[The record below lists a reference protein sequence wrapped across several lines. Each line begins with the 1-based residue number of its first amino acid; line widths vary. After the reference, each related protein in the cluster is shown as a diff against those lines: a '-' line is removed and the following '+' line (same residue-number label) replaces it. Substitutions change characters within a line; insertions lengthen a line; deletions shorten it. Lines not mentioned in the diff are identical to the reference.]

1 MVMQT
6 DSDPSAGA
14 GADGPVRP
22 SGVRHGVLGLLAL
35 AAASAYLTR
44 HCIAVANTTIQR
56 ELQFTTEQMGW
67 ILSAFMVG
75 YLAFQVPG
83 GWLGTRLGPRW
94 ALSLISLL
102 WSLFNLWSARVVSYL
117 PMLASRVAF
126 GAAQAGLVPIAT
138 LVINDWFPE
147 RRRGFS
153 SASVETSMSIG
164 GIVTMGL
171 TASLMERYPWR
182 EVFGLYTW
190 VGVAWAVAF
199 FCYFRNHPRQHPWAN
214 EAERDLITRLP
225 FSDSPGQIVPSS
237 REGRAESV
245 EGADSCSHPSPEGP
259 STLLARMIGSRS
271 LWGICSQQ
279 FLRAAAYAVFVTW
292 FPAYLEKS
300 YGITPGQS
308 GWLTVWP
315 LAAAV
320 AGLMAGGLVV
330 DGLYA
335 RTGSKRISRSL
346 VACFGIGAAGLLTL
360 LALEAPSAPVLAALL
375 SASSLAGSFSGPP
388 SWTATMDIAGR
399 YSALLMAVM
408 NMAGIAGALLMPI
421 ALGYLIG
428 HIERTGGDWNL
439 VLYLIAATQLT
450 AALCWLAVRPDQPL
464 MKPAGPQNPPPLEA

>member
-1 MVMQT
+1 MEAN
-6 DSDPSAGA
+6 SNPSAGG
-14 GADGPVRP
+14 GAPARP
-22 SGVRHGVLGLLAL
+22 SGVRHGVLVLLAL

-94 ALSLISLL
+94 ALALISLL
-102 WSLFNLWSARVVSYL
+102 WSLFNLWSARVYSFL
-117 PMLASRVAF
+117 PMLASRIAF

-153 SASVETSMSIG
+153 SATVETSMSIG

-190 VGVAWAVAF
+190 VGVAWAVVF
-199 FCYFRNHPRQHPWAN
+199 FYYFRNRPRQHPWVN
-214 EAERDLITRLP
+214 EAERNLITRPP
-225 FSDSPGQIVPSS
+225 FAGQPGAAAASSPNRPESTE
-237 REGRAESV
+237 EGSPRT
-245 EGADSCSHPSPEGP
+245 HPSPDIRA
-259 STLLARMIGSRS
+259 TLLARMIASRS

-279 FLRAAAYAVFVTW
+279 FLRAAAFAVFFSW

-300 YGITPGQS
+300 YGITPGQA
-308 GWLTVWP
+308 GWFAVWP

-320 AGLMAGGLVV
+320 TGLMAGGLLV
-330 DGLYA
+330 DGLFA

-346 VACFGIGAAGLLTL
+346 VASFGIGAAGLLTL
-360 LALEAPSAPVLAALL
+360 SALGATSAPLLVGLL
-375 SASSLAGSFSGPP
+375 SAGSLAGSFSGPP

-439 VLYLIAATQLT
+439 VLYLIAGTQLA

-464 MKPAGPQNPPPLEA
+464 MKPVALQGPPPLEA

>member
-1 MVMQT
+1 MAMQA
-6 DSDPSAGA
+6 DSNPSAGTT
-14 GADGPVRP
+14 GPTRP

-102 WSLFNLWSARVVSYL
+102 WSLFNFWSARVYSFL

-147 RRRGFS
+147 KRRGFS

-190 VGVAWAVAF
+190 VGVAWAVVF
-199 FCYFRNHPRQHPWAN
+199 FYYFRNRPRQHPWVN
-214 EAERDLITRLP
+214 EAERDLITRPP
-225 FSDSPGQIVPSS
+225 FAGQTVAAAASSPNRPESTE
-237 REGRAESV
+237 EGSPRTHP
-245 EGADSCSHPSPEGP
+245 GADISA
-259 STLLARMIGSRS
+259 TLLARMIASRS

-279 FLRAAAYAVFVTW
+279 FLRAAAFAVFFSW

-300 YGITPGQS
+300 YGITPGQA
-308 GWLTVWP
+308 GWFAVWP

-320 AGLMAGGLVV
+320 TGLMAGGLLV
-330 DGLYA
+330 DGLFA

-360 LALEAPSAPVLAALL
+360 SALGATSAPLLVGLL
-375 SASSLAGSFSGPP
+375 SAGSLAGSFSGPP

-439 VLYLIAATQLT
+439 VLYLIAATQLA

-464 MKPAGPQNPPPLEA
+464 MKPAALQGPPPLEA

>member
-1 MVMQT
+1 MAMQA
-6 DSDPSAGA
+6 DSNPSDGA
-14 GADGPVRP
+14 ATAARP

-44 HCIAVANTTIQR
+44 HCIAVANTTIQL

-94 ALSLISLL
+94 ALPLISLL
-102 WSLFNLWSARVVSYL
+102 WSLFNLWSARVYSYL
-117 PMLASRVAF
+117 PMLVSRVAF

-153 SASVETSMSIG
+153 SATVETSMSIG

-171 TASLMERYPWR
+171 TAFLMERYPWR
-182 EVFGLYTW
+182 DVFGLYTW
-190 VGVAWAVAF
+190 VGVAWAVVF
-199 FCYFRNHPRQHPWAN
+199 FWYFRNHARQHPWVN
-214 EAERDLITRLP
+214 EAERKLIARPP
-225 FSDSPGQIVPSS
+225 FSELPRKAVPSS
-237 REGRAESV
+237 RGGSSESV
-245 EGADSCSHPSPEGP
+245 EGADSSSHPSPDSP
-259 STLLARMIGSRS
+259 ANLLAGMIGSRS

-279 FLRAAAYAVFVTW
+279 FLRAAAFAVFVTW

-300 YGITPGQS
+300 YGITPGQA
-308 GWLTVWP
+308 GWFAIWP

-320 AGLMAGGLVV
+320 TGLMAGGLLV
-330 DGLYA
+330 DGLFA

-360 LALEAPSAPVLAALL
+360 SALGANSAPLLVALL
-375 SASSLAGSFSGPP
+375 SAGSLAGSFSGPP

-439 VLYLIAATQLT
+439 VLYLIAGTQLT

-464 MKPAGPQNPPPLEA
+464 MKPAAGEDPTSLEA

>member
-1 MVMQT
+1 MAMQA
-6 DSDPSAGA
+6 DSNSSAGA
-14 GADGPVRP
+14 GAPARP

-94 ALSLISLL
+94 ALALISLL
-102 WSLFNLWSARVVSYL
+102 WSLFNLWSARVYSFL

-153 SASVETSMSIG
+153 SATVETSMSIG

-182 EVFGLYTW
+182 EVFSLYTW
-190 VGVAWAVAF
+190 VGVAWAVVF
-199 FCYFRNHPRQHPWAN
+199 FYYFRNRPRQHPWVN
-214 EAERDLITRLP
+214 EAERDLITGPP
-225 FSDSPGQIVPSS
+225 FAGQTGAAAASRPDRPESTEEGSLRPHPRPDSPAV
-237 REGRAESV
+237 
-245 EGADSCSHPSPEGP
+245 
-259 STLLARMIGSRS
+259 LLARMIGSRS

-279 FLRAAAYAVFVTW
+279 FLRAAAFAVFFSW

-300 YGITPGQS
+300 YGITPGQA
-308 GWLTVWP
+308 GWFAVWP

-320 AGLMAGGLVV
+320 TGLMAGGLLV
-330 DGLYA
+330 DGLFA

-360 LALEAPSAPVLAALL
+360 SALGATSAPLLVGLL
-375 SASSLAGSFSGPP
+375 SAGSLAGSFSGPP

-439 VLYLIAATQLT
+439 VLYLIAGTQLT

-464 MKPAGPQNPPPLEA
+464 MKPAAPQSPPPVGA

>member
-1 MVMQT
+1 MAMQT
-6 DSDPSAGA
+6 ESKASVG
-14 GADGPVRP
+14 GGPPARP

-56 ELQFTTEQMGW
+56 ELHFTTEQMGW

-102 WSLFNLWSARVVSYL
+102 WSLFNLWSARVYSFL
-117 PMLASRVAF
+117 PMLASRIAF

-138 LVINDWFPE
+138 LVINNWFPE

-171 TASLMERYPWR
+171 TAYLMERYPWR

-190 VGVAWAVAF
+190 VGVAWAVGF

-214 EAERDLITRLP
+214 EAERDLITRQP
-225 FSDSPGQIVPSS
+225 FAGQTGVAATASSPTRPESTEEGSPRPYLSPDSQ
-237 REGRAESV
+237 
-245 EGADSCSHPSPEGP
+245 
-259 STLLARMIGSRS
+259 STLLASMIGSRS

-279 FLRAAAYAVFVTW
+279 FLRAAAYAVFVSW
-292 FPAYLEKS
+292 FPAYLEKG
-300 YGITPGQS
+300 YGITPGQA
-308 GWLTVWP
+308 GWFAVWP

-320 AGLMAGGLVV
+320 TGLMAGGFLV
-330 DGLYA
+330 DGLFA

-346 VACFGIGAAGLLTL
+346 VACFGIGTAGLLTL
-360 LALEAPSAPVLAALL
+360 LALGAPSAPVLVALL
-375 SASSLAGSFSGPP
+375 SASSLAGAFSGPS

-408 NMAGIAGALLMPI
+408 NMAGIAGALMMPI

-439 VLYLIAATQLT
+439 VLYLIAGTQLA

-464 MKPAGPQNPPPLEA
+464 MKPADRQGPPPMEA

>member
-1 MVMQT
+1 MAIQA
-6 DSDPSAGA
+6 DSNPSAGA
-14 GADGPVRP
+14 AGPARP

-94 ALSLISLL
+94 ALALISLL
-102 WSLFNLWSARVVSYL
+102 WSLFNLWSARAVSYL
-117 PMLASRVAF
+117 PMLASRMAF

-153 SASVETSMSIG
+153 SATVETSMSIG
-164 GIVTMGL
+164 GIITMGL
-171 TASLMERYPWR
+171 TAFLMERYPWR
-182 EVFGLYTW
+182 EVLGLYTW
-190 VGVAWAVAF
+190 VGVAWAVVF
-199 FCYFRNHPRQHPWAN
+199 FCYFRNRPRQHPWVN
-214 EAERDLITRLP
+214 EAERDLIARPP
-225 FSDSPGQIVPSS
+225 FARQTGAAATGSIPNRPESTGGGSPRPHPGPDSPV
-237 REGRAESV
+237 
-245 EGADSCSHPSPEGP
+245 
-259 STLLARMIGSRS
+259 TLLAGMIGSRS

-279 FLRAAAYAVFVTW
+279 FLRAAAYAVFVSW
-292 FPAYLEKS
+292 FPAYLEKG
-300 YGITPGQS
+300 YGITPGQA
-308 GWLTVWP
+308 GWFAVWP

-320 AGLMAGGLVV
+320 TGLMAGGLLV
-330 DGLYA
+330 DGLFA

-360 LALEAPSAPVLAALL
+360 SALGATSAPLLVGLL
-375 SASSLAGSFSGPP
+375 SAGSLAGSFSGPS

-408 NMAGIAGALLMPI
+408 NMAGIAGALAMPI

-450 AALCWLAVRPDQPL
+450 AALCWLAVKPDQPL
-464 MKPAGPQNPPPLEA
+464 MKPASGRGAPPLEA

>member
-1 MVMQT
+1 MAIQA
-6 DSDPSAGA
+6 DSQPAAGA
-14 GADGPVRP
+14 AGPAQP

-44 HCIAVANTTIQR
+44 HCIAVANTTIQK

-94 ALSLISLL
+94 ALPLISLL
-102 WSLFNLWSARVVSYL
+102 WSLFNLWSAKVYSYL
-117 PMLASRVAF
+117 PMLVSRVAF

-153 SASVETSMSIG
+153 SATVETSMSIG

-190 VGVAWAVAF
+190 VGVAWAAGF
-199 FCYFRNHPRQHPWAN
+199 FWYFRDRPRQHPRVNA
-214 EAERDLITRLP
+214 AERDLISGPPLSGQPRAAAASGQGP
-225 FSDSPGQIVPSS
+225 PESAEGGIPGP
-237 REGRAESV
+237 
-245 EGADSCSHPSPEGP
+245 DPSPEGQG
-259 STLLARMIGSRS
+259 TLLAGMIRSRS

-279 FLRAAAYAVFVTW
+279 FLRAAAYAVFFTW

-300 YGITPGQS
+300 YGITPSQA
-308 GWLTVWP
+308 GWFTVWP

-320 AGLMAGGLVV
+320 AGLMAGGLLV
-330 DGLYA
+330 DGLFA

-346 VACFGIGAAGLLTL
+346 VACCGIGAAGLLTL
-360 LALEAPSAPVLAALL
+360 SSLGATSAPLLVALL
-375 SASSLAGSFSGPP
+375 SAGSLAGSFSGPP

-428 HIERTGGDWNL
+428 HIERTGGDWDL
-439 VLYLIAATQLT
+439 VLYLIAGTQLT

-464 MKPAGPQNPPPLEA
+464 MREADRQGPRPLEA

>member
-1 MVMQT
+1 MAMQA
-6 DSDPSAGA
+6 DSNPSAGA
-14 GADGPVRP
+14 GAPARP

-44 HCIAVANTTIQR
+44 HCIAVANTTIQW

-94 ALSLISLL
+94 ALPLISLL
-102 WSLFNLWSARVVSYL
+102 WSLFNLWSSRVYSFL

-153 SASVETSMSIG
+153 SATVETSMSIG

-190 VGVAWAVAF
+190 VGVAWSVGF
-199 FCYFRNHPRQHPWAN
+199 FYYFRNRPRQHPWVN
-214 EAERDLITRLP
+214 DAERDLITRP
-225 FSDSPGQIVPSS
+225 AFAGQTGAAARDSGQS
-237 REGRAESV
+237 RPESNTGGDPPARRSQDDRA
-245 EGADSCSHPSPEGP
+245 
-259 STLLARMIGSRS
+259 TLLAGMIGSRS

-279 FLRAAAYAVFVTW
+279 FLRAAAFAVFFSW

-300 YGITPGQS
+300 YGITPGQA
-308 GWLTVWP
+308 GWFAVWP

-320 AGLMAGGLVV
+320 TGLMAGGLLV
-330 DGLYA
+330 DGLFA

-346 VACFGIGAAGLLTL
+346 VASFGIGAAGLLTL
-360 LALEAPSAPVLAALL
+360 SALGATSAPLLVGLL
-375 SASSLAGSFSGPP
+375 SAGSLAGSFSGPP

-439 VLYLIAATQLT
+439 VLYLIAATQLA
-450 AALCWLAVRPDQPL
+450 AALCWLAVRPDQPF
-464 MKPAGPQNPPPLEA
+464 MKQAARQDPTPLEA

>member
-1 MVMQT
+1 METRT
-6 DSDPSAGA
+6 DSNSSAGA
-14 GADGPVRP
+14 GGPARP
-22 SGVRHGVLGLLAL
+22 TGVRHGVLGLLAL

-44 HCIAVANTTIQR
+44 HCIAVANTTIQI

-94 ALSLISLL
+94 AFSLISLL
-102 WSLFNLWSARVVSYL
+102 WSLFNLWSARVVSFL

-153 SASVETSMSIG
+153 SATVETSMSIG

-171 TASLMERYPWR
+171 TASLMGRLPWR

-190 VGVAWAVAF
+190 VGVAWAVVF
-199 FCYFRNHPRQHPWAN
+199 FCYFRNHPRQHPWVN
-214 EAERDLITRLP
+214 EAERDLIIRPP
-225 FSDSPGQIVPSS
+225 FARRTGAAAPASSPSRPESTEEGSPRPSPDSP
-237 REGRAESV
+237 A
-245 EGADSCSHPSPEGP
+245 
-259 STLLARMIGSRS
+259 TLLARMIGSRS

-279 FLRAAAYAVFVTW
+279 FLRAAAYAVFVSW

-300 YGITPGQS
+300 YGITPVQA
-308 GWLTVWP
+308 GWFAVWP

-320 AGLMAGGLVV
+320 TGLMAGGLLV
-330 DGLYA
+330 DGLLA
-335 RTGSKRISRSL
+335 WTGSKRISRSL

-360 LALEAPSAPVLAALL
+360 SALGATSAPVLVALL
-375 SASSLAGSFSGPP
+375 SAGSLAGSFSGPP

-439 VLYLIAATQLT
+439 VLYLIASTQLT

-464 MKPAGPQNPPPLEA
+464 MKPAAPQGPPPLQA

>member
-1 MVMQT
+1 MAMQA
-6 DSDPSAGA
+6 DSNPTAGGA
-14 GADGPVRP
+14 GAARP

-94 ALSLISLL
+94 ALALISLL

-171 TASLMERYPWR
+171 TAYLMERYPWR

-190 VGVAWAVAF
+190 VGLAWAVAF
-199 FCYFRNHPRQHPWAN
+199 FCYFRNHPRQHPWVN
-214 EAERDLITRLP
+214 EAERDLITGP
-225 FSDSPGQIVPSS
+225 TFAGQSEVVLLDRDRNGS
-237 REGRAESV
+237 ETV
-245 EGADSCSHPSPEGP
+245 EGGDLPSRPSPEGP
-259 STLLARMIGSRS
+259 ATLLAGMIGSRS
-271 LWGICSQQ
+271 LWGICAQQ
-279 FLRAAAYAVFVTW
+279 FLRAAAYAVFVSW

-300 YGITPGQS
+300 YGITPGQA
-308 GWLTVWP
+308 GWFAVWP

-320 AGLMAGGLVV
+320 AGLMAGGLLV

-360 LALEAPSAPVLAALL
+360 SALGATSAPLLVGLL
-375 SASSLAGSFSGPP
+375 SAGALAGSFSGPP

-399 YSALLMAVM
+399 HSALLMAVM

-464 MKPAGPQNPPPLEA
+464 VKPAAGQDPTPLEA

>member
-1 MVMQT
+1 MAIQA
-6 DSDPSAGA
+6 DSPPAAGSAGPA
-14 GADGPVRP
+14 RP

-44 HCIAVANTTIQR
+44 HCIAVANTTIQK
-56 ELQFTTEQMGW
+56 ELQFSTEQMGW

-94 ALSLISLL
+94 ALPLISLL
-102 WSLFNLWSARVVSYL
+102 WSLFNLWSAKVVSYL

-190 VGVAWAVAF
+190 VGVAWAVVFAW
-199 FCYFRNHPRQHPWAN
+199 YFRNHPRQHPWVN
-214 EAERDLITRLP
+214 RAERDLIARPPLCGQSGVAGPEKGRSHPETAGDRNSPTHLNP
-225 FSDSPGQIVPSS
+225 DSP
-237 REGRAESV
+237 A
-245 EGADSCSHPSPEGP
+245 
-259 STLLARMIGSRS
+259 TLLARMIGSRS

-279 FLRAAAYAVFVTW
+279 FLRAAAYAVFVSW

-300 YGITPGQS
+300 HGITPGQA
-308 GWLTVWP
+308 GWFTVWP

-320 AGLMAGGLVV
+320 TGLMAGGLLV
-330 DGLYA
+330 DALFA

-360 LALEAPSAPVLAALL
+360 LALGATSAPLLVALL
-375 SASSLAGSFSGPP
+375 SAGSLAGSFSGPP

-399 YSALLMAVM
+399 YSAFLMAVM

-450 AALCWLAVRPDQPL
+450 AALCWLAVQPDQPL
-464 MKPAGPQNPPPLEA
+464 MRDTDRPDPTPLES

>member
-1 MVMQT
+1 
-6 DSDPSAGA
+6 
-14 GADGPVRP
+14 
-22 SGVRHGVLGLLAL
+22 
-35 AAASAYLTR
+35 
-44 HCIAVANTTIQR
+44 
-56 ELQFTTEQMGW
+56 
-67 ILSAFMVG
+67 
-75 YLAFQVPG
+75 
-83 GWLGTRLGPRW
+83 RLGPRW
-94 ALSLISLL
+94 ALALISLL
-102 WSLFNLWSARVVSYL
+102 WSLFNLWSARVFSFL
-117 PMLASRVAF
+117 PMLASRIAF

-147 RRRGFS
+147 KRRGFS
-153 SASVETSMSIG
+153 SATVETSMSIG

-190 VGVAWAVAF
+190 VGVAWAVGYY
-199 FCYFRNHPRQHPWAN
+199 CYFRNHPRQHPWVN
-214 EAERDLITRLP
+214 EAERNLITRP
-225 FSDSPGQIVPSS
+225 AFSKRPGGSTPASGQS
-237 REGRAESV
+237 RAESAAA
-245 EGADSCSHPSPEGP
+245 GDPPAHLSPDSP
-259 STLLARMIGSRS
+259 STLVAGMIRSRS

-279 FLRAAAYAVFVTW
+279 FLRAAAYAVLVSW
-292 FPAYLEKS
+292 FPAYLEKG
-300 YGITPGQS
+300 YGITPGQA
-308 GWLTVWP
+308 GWFAVWP

-320 AGLMAGGLVV
+320 TGLMAGGLLV

-360 LALEAPSAPVLAALL
+360 SALGANSAPLLVGLL
-375 SASSLAGSFSGPP
+375 SAGSLAGSFSGPP

-439 VLYLIAATQLT
+439 VLYLIAGTQLS

-464 MKPAGPQNPPPLEA
+464 MKPAAPQGSPPMEA

>member
-1 MVMQT
+1 MAMQA
-6 DSDPSAGA
+6 DSNPSAGT
-14 GADGPVRP
+14 GPPARP
-22 SGVRHGVLGLLAL
+22 SGVRHGVLVLLAL

-44 HCIAVANTTIQR
+44 HCIAVANTTIQG

-94 ALSLISLL
+94 ALPLISLL
-102 WSLFNLWSARVVSYL
+102 WSLFNLWSARVYSFL
-117 PMLASRVAF
+117 PMLVSRVAF

-147 RRRGFS
+147 KRRGFS
-153 SASVETSMSIG
+153 SATVETSMSIG

-171 TASLMERYPWR
+171 TASLMERYAWR

-225 FSDSPGQIVPSS
+225 FS

-245 EGADSCSHPSPEGP
+245 EGADSSSHPSPEGP

-320 AGLMAGGLVV
+320 AGLMVGGLVV

-360 LALEAPSAPVLAALL
+360 LALEAPSAPVLVALL
-375 SASSLAGSFSGPP
+375 SASSLAGSFSGPA

-399 YSALLMAVM
+399 YSAFLMAVM

-464 MKPAGPQNPPPLEA
+464 MKSAAPQNPPPLEA

>member
-1 MVMQT
+1 MAIQA
-6 DSDPSAGA
+6 DSQPAAGA
-14 GADGPVRP
+14 AGPSRP
-22 SGVRHGVLGLLAL
+22 GGVRHGVLGLLAL

-44 HCIAVANTTIQR
+44 HCIAVANTTIQK
-56 ELQFTTEQMGW
+56 ELHFTTEQMGW

-94 ALSLISLL
+94 ALPLISLL
-102 WSLFNLWSARVVSYL
+102 WSLFNLWSAKVVSYL

-153 SASVETSMSIG
+153 SATVETSMSIG

-171 TASLMERYPWR
+171 TAFLMERYPWR

-190 VGVAWAVAF
+190 VGVAWAVVF
-199 FCYFRNHPRQHPWAN
+199 FWTFRNHPRQHPWVN
-214 EAERDLITRLP
+214 EAERDLITGPPLSGQPRAAASSGQSLP
-225 FSDSPGQIVPSS
+225 ESA
-237 REGRAESV
+237 EGGNP
-245 EGADSCSHPSPEGP
+245 GADPSPEGQG
-259 STLLARMIGSRS
+259 TLLASMVGSRS

-279 FLRAAAYAVFVTW
+279 FLRAAAFAVFFTW

-300 YGITPGQS
+300 YGITPGQA
-308 GWLTVWP
+308 GWFTVWP

-320 AGLMAGGLVV
+320 TGLMAGGLLV
-330 DGLYA
+330 DALFA

-360 LALEAPSAPVLAALL
+360 SALGATSAPLLVALL
-375 SASSLAGSFSGPP
+375 SAGSLAGSFSGPP

-439 VLYLIAATQLT
+439 VLFLIAGTQLT
-450 AALCWLAVRPDQPL
+450 AALCWLAVKPDQPL
-464 MKPAGPQNPPPLEA
+464 MKPAAGKDSTPLEA

>member
-1 MVMQT
+1 MAIQA
-6 DSDPSAGA
+6 DSQPAAGA
-14 GADGPVRP
+14 AGPARP

-44 HCIAVANTTIQR
+44 HCIAVANTTIQK

-94 ALSLISLL
+94 ALPLISLL
-102 WSLFNLWSARVVSYL
+102 WSLFNLWSAKVYSYL
-117 PMLASRVAF
+117 PMLVSRVAF
-126 GAAQAGLVPIAT
+126 GTAQAGLVPIAT

-153 SASVETSMSIG
+153 SATVETSMSIG

-190 VGVAWAVAF
+190 VGVAWAAGF
-199 FCYFRNHPRQHPWAN
+199 FWYFRDRPRQHPRVNA
-214 EAERDLITRLP
+214 AERDLISGPPLSGQPRAAASSGQGP
-225 FSDSPGQIVPSS
+225 PESAEGGNPGP
-237 REGRAESV
+237 
-245 EGADSCSHPSPEGP
+245 DPSPEGQG
-259 STLLARMIGSRS
+259 TLLAGMIRSRS

-279 FLRAAAYAVFVTW
+279 FLRAAAYAVFFTW

-300 YGITPGQS
+300 YGITPSQA
-308 GWLTVWP
+308 GWFTVWP

-320 AGLMAGGLVV
+320 AGLMAGGLLV
-330 DGLYA
+330 DGLFA

-346 VACFGIGAAGLLTL
+346 VACCGIGAAGLLTL
-360 LALEAPSAPVLAALL
+360 SSLGATSAPLLVALL
-375 SASSLAGSFSGPP
+375 SAGSLAGSFSGPP

-428 HIERTGGDWNL
+428 HIERTGGDWDL
-439 VLYLIAATQLT
+439 VLYLIAGTQLT

-464 MKPAGPQNPPPLEA
+464 MREADRQGPRPLEA

>member
-1 MVMQT
+1 MKMLT
-6 DSDPSAGA
+6 DSNPSAGA
-14 GADGPVRP
+14 AGPARP
-22 SGVRHGVLGLLAL
+22 TGVRHGVLGLLAL

-44 HCIAVANTTIQR
+44 HCIAVANTTIQI

-94 ALSLISLL
+94 AFSLISLL
-102 WSLFNLWSARVVSYL
+102 WSLFNLWSARVHSFL

-153 SASVETSMSIG
+153 SATVETSMSIG

-171 TASLMERYPWR
+171 TASLMGRLPWR

-190 VGVAWAVAF
+190 VGVAWAVVF
-199 FCYFRNHPRQHPWAN
+199 FCYFRNHPRQHPWVN
-214 EAERDLITRLP
+214 EAERDLIIRPPFTRQNGAAAP
-225 FSDSPGQIVPSS
+225 ASSPNRPESTEEGSPRPSPDSP
-237 REGRAESV
+237 E
-245 EGADSCSHPSPEGP
+245 
-259 STLLARMIGSRS
+259 TLLARMIGSRS
-271 LWGICSQQ
+271 LWGICTQQ
-279 FLRAAAYAVFVTW
+279 FLRAAAYAVFVSW
-292 FPAYLEKS
+292 LPAYLEKS
-300 YGITPGQS
+300 YGITAVQA
-308 GWLTVWP
+308 GWFAVWP

-320 AGLMAGGLVV
+320 TGLMAGGLLV
-330 DGLYA
+330 DGLLA
-335 RTGSKRISRSL
+335 WTGSKRISRSL

-360 LALEAPSAPVLAALL
+360 SALGATSAPVLVGLLAAG
-375 SASSLAGSFSGPP
+375 SLAGSFSGPP

-464 MKPAGPQNPPPLEA
+464 MKPAAPQGPPPLEA

>member
-1 MVMQT
+1 MAIHT
-6 DSDPSAGA
+6 DSNPSDGA
-14 GADGPVRP
+14 AAPARP

-44 HCIAVANTTIQR
+44 HCIAVANTTIQI

-94 ALSLISLL
+94 AFPLISLL

-117 PMLASRVAF
+117 PMLVSRVAF

-171 TASLMERYPWR
+171 TAFLMERLPWR

-190 VGVAWAVAF
+190 VGVAWAVVF
-199 FCYFRNHPRQHPWAN
+199 FAYFRNQPRQHPWAN
-214 EAERDLITRLP
+214 EAERDLIARPP
-225 FSDSPGQIVPSS
+225 FSSQPGAACSDSGPGRAHPS
-237 REGRAESV
+237 REGPAM
-245 EGADSCSHPSPEGP
+245 
-259 STLLARMIGSRS
+259 LLAGMIGSRS

-279 FLRAAAYAVFVTW
+279 FLRAAAFAVFVTW

-300 YGITPGQS
+300 YGITPGQA
-308 GWLTVWP
+308 GWFAVWP

-320 AGLMAGGLVV
+320 TGLMAGGLLV
-330 DGLYA
+330 DGLFA

-360 LALEAPSAPVLAALL
+360 SALGAASAPLLVALL
-375 SASSLAGSFSGPP
+375 SAGSLVGSFSGPP

-428 HIERTGGDWNL
+428 HIERTGGDWDL

-464 MKPAGPQNPPPLEA
+464 MKATNRQVPPPASATPASDDRADHT

>member
-1 MVMQT
+1 MAIQP
-6 DSDPSAGA
+6 DSNPSAGA
-14 GADGPVRP
+14 ASPARP

-56 ELQFTTEQMGW
+56 ELHFTTEQMGW

-94 ALSLISLL
+94 ALALISLL
-102 WSLFNLWSARVVSYL
+102 WSLFNFWSARVYSFL
-117 PMLASRVAF
+117 PMLASRISF

-153 SASVETSMSIG
+153 SATVETSMSIG

-171 TASLMERYPWR
+171 TAALMERYPWR

-190 VGVAWAVAF
+190 VGVAWAVGYY
-199 FCYFRNHPRQHPWAN
+199 CYFRNHPRQHPWVN
-214 EAERDLITRLP
+214 EAERNLITRPAFAKLL
-225 FSDSPGQIVPSS
+225 GQTVPSS
-237 REGRAESV
+237 RESRTESV
-245 EGADSCSHPSPEGP
+245 AGGDFSSHPRPEGP
-259 STLLARMIGSRS
+259 ASLLAGMIGSRS

-279 FLRAAAYAVFVTW
+279 FLRAAAYAVFVSW
-292 FPAYLEKS
+292 FPAYLEKG
-300 YGITPGQS
+300 YGITPGQA
-308 GWLTVWP
+308 GWFAVWP

-320 AGLMAGGLVV
+320 TGLMAGGLLV
-330 DGLYA
+330 DGLFA

-346 VACFGIGAAGLLTL
+346 VACFGIGGAGLLTL
-360 LALEAPSAPVLAALL
+360 SALGATSAPLLVGLL
-375 SASSLAGSFSGPP
+375 SAGSLAGSFSGPP

-428 HIERTGGDWNL
+428 HIERTDGDWNL
-439 VLYLIAATQLT
+439 VLYLIAGTQLS

-464 MKPAGPQNPPPLEA
+464 MKPAAGQGTPPLEA

>member
-1 MVMQT
+1 MAIQA
-6 DSDPSAGA
+6 DSNPSDGAAGPA
-14 GADGPVRP
+14 RP

-44 HCIAVANTTIQR
+44 HCIAVANTTIQI

-94 ALSLISLL
+94 ALPLISLL
-102 WSLFNLWSARVVSYL
+102 WSLFNLWSARVYSYL
-117 PMLASRVAF
+117 PMLVSRVAF
-126 GAAQAGLVPIAT
+126 GTAQAGLVPIAT

-153 SASVETSMSIG
+153 SATVETSMSIG

-171 TASLMERYPWR
+171 TAFLMERYPWR
-182 EVFGLYTW
+182 DVFGLYTW
-190 VGVAWAVAF
+190 VGVAWAVVF
-199 FCYFRNHPRQHPWAN
+199 FWYFRNHPRQHPRVN
-214 EAERDLITRLP
+214 EAERNLITRPP
-225 FSDSPGQIVPSS
+225 FSELPGQAVPSS
-237 REGRAESV
+237 REGSPDSV
-245 EGADSCSHPSPEGP
+245 EGADSSSRPSPDSP
-259 STLLARMIGSRS
+259 ANLLARMIGSRS

-279 FLRAAAYAVFVTW
+279 FLRAAAFAVFVTW

-300 YGITPGQS
+300 YDITPGQA
-308 GWLTVWP
+308 GWFAVWP

-320 AGLMAGGLVV
+320 TGLMAGGLLV
-330 DGLYA
+330 DGLLA
-335 RTGSKRISRSL
+335 WTGSKRISRSL

-360 LALEAPSAPVLAALL
+360 SALGANSAPLLVALL
-375 SASSLAGSFSGPP
+375 SAGSLAGSFSGPP

-439 VLYLIAATQLT
+439 VLYLIAGTQLT

-464 MKPAGPQNPPPLEA
+464 MKPAAGEDPKSLEA

>member
-1 MVMQT
+1 MAIQA
-6 DSDPSAGA
+6 DSQPAA
-14 GADGPVRP
+14 RPARP

-44 HCIAVANTTIQR
+44 HCIAVANTTIQK

-94 ALSLISLL
+94 AFSLISLL
-102 WSLFNLWSARVVSYL
+102 WSLFNLWSARVYSYF
-117 PMLASRVAF
+117 PMLVSRVAF
-126 GAAQAGLVPIAT
+126 GAAQAGLVPIST

-171 TASLMERYPWR
+171 TAFLMQRLPWR

-190 VGVAWAVAF
+190 VGVAWAVIF
-199 FCYFRNHPRQHPWAN
+199 YCYFRNHPRQHPWVN
-214 EAERDLITRLP
+214 EAEQDLIARPP
-225 FSDSPGQIVPSS
+225 FPSQPGV
-237 REGRAESV
+237 
-245 EGADSCSHPSPEGP
+245 SHPDSGRSRPQSAAAGNLRPNPNPEVP
-259 STLLARMIGSRS
+259 ATLLAGMIGSRS

-300 YGITPGQS
+300 YGITPAQA
-308 GWLTVWP
+308 GWFTVWP

-320 AGLMAGGLVV
+320 TGLMAGGLLV
-330 DGLYA
+330 DGLFA

-360 LALEAPSAPVLAALL
+360 SALGATSAPLLVGLL
-375 SASSLAGSFSGPP
+375 SAGSLAGSFSGPP

-439 VLYLIAATQLT
+439 VLYLIAGTQLA

-464 MKPAGPQNPPPLEA
+464 MKPGAGRDPAPLEA

>member
-1 MVMQT
+1 MAMQT

-14 GADGPVRP
+14 GPPARP
-22 SGVRHGVLGLLAL
+22 SGIRHGVLGLLAL

-44 HCIAVANTTIQR
+44 HCIAVANTTIQN

-94 ALSLISLL
+94 ALPLISLL
-102 WSLFNLWSARVVSYL
+102 WSLFNLWSARVYSFL

-126 GAAQAGLVPIAT
+126 GAAQAGLVPIAA

-153 SASVETSMSIG
+153 SATVETSMSIG

-190 VGVAWAVAF
+190 VGVAWAVGF
-199 FCYFRNHPRQHPWAN
+199 FCYFRNRPRKHPWVN
-214 EAERDLITRLP
+214 EAEWDLITRP
-225 FSDSPGQIVPSS
+225 SFSRQPAPAASDSGQS
-237 REGRAESV
+237 RPQSV
-245 EGADSCSHPSPEGP
+245 EGGNSGP
-259 STLLARMIGSRS
+259 NPRAEVPARLLASMIGSRS

-279 FLRAAAYAVFVTW
+279 FLRSAAYAVFLSW

-300 YGITPGQS
+300 YGITPGQA
-308 GWLTVWP
+308 GWLAVWP
-315 LAAAV
+315 LAASV
-320 AGLMAGGLVV
+320 AGVMASGLVV

-346 VACFGIGAAGLLTL
+346 VACFGIGSAGLLTL
-360 LALEAPSAPVLAALL
+360 LALGTTSAPVLVAVLSMGALGAA
-375 SASSLAGSFSGPP
+375 FSGPP

-428 HIERTGGDWNL
+428 HIERTDGDWNL
-439 VLYLIAATQLT
+439 VLYLIAGTQLS
-450 AALCWLAVRPDQPL
+450 AALCWLAVKPDQPL
-464 MKPAGPQNPPPLEA
+464 MKPAGPQGMPPSEA

>member
-1 MVMQT
+1 MAIQA
-6 DSDPSAGA
+6 DSNPSAGA
-14 GADGPVRP
+14 AARP

-44 HCIAVANTTIQR
+44 HCIAVANTTIQG

-75 YLAFQVPG
+75 YLAFQIPG

-94 ALSLISLL
+94 ALSLVSLL
-102 WSLFNLWSARVVSYL
+102 WSLFNLWSARVYSYI

-153 SASVETSMSIG
+153 SATVETSMSIG

-190 VGVAWAVAF
+190 VGVAWAVGF
-199 FCYFRNHPRQHPWAN
+199 YCYFRNHPRQHPWVN
-214 EAERDLITRLP
+214 EAERDLITRPP
-225 FSDSPGQIVPSS
+225 FARQTGAAAASSPNRPASTE
-237 REGRAESV
+237 EGSPRT
-245 EGADSCSHPSPEGP
+245 HPSPDIP
-259 STLLARMIGSRS
+259 ATLLARMIGSRS

-279 FLRAAAYAVFVTW
+279 FLRAAAFAVFFSW

-300 YGITPGQS
+300 YGITPGQA
-308 GWLTVWP
+308 GWFAVWP

-320 AGLMAGGLVV
+320 TGLMAGGLLV
-330 DGLYA
+330 DGLFA

-360 LALEAPSAPVLAALL
+360 SALGATSAPLLVGLL
-375 SASSLAGSFSGPP
+375 SAGSLAGSFSGPP

-439 VLYLIAATQLT
+439 VLYLIAGTQLT

-464 MKPAGPQNPPPLEA
+464 MKPAAPQGSPPLEA

>member
-1 MVMQT
+1 
-6 DSDPSAGA
+6 
-14 GADGPVRP
+14 
-22 SGVRHGVLGLLAL
+22 
-35 AAASAYLTR
+35 
-44 HCIAVANTTIQR
+44 
-56 ELQFTTEQMGW
+56 MGW

-94 ALSLISLL
+94 ALALISLL

-117 PMLASRVAF
+117 PMLVSRVAF

-147 RRRGFS
+147 KRRGFS
-153 SASVETSMSIG
+153 SATVETSMSIG

-190 VGVAWAVAF
+190 VGVAWAVVF
-199 FCYFRNHPRQHPWAN
+199 FCYFRNRPRRHPWVN
-214 EAERDLITRLP
+214 EAERDLIARPAFARQTGAAATGSIPNRP
-225 FSDSPGQIVPSS
+225 ESTEEGSS
-237 REGRAESV
+237 RP
-245 EGADSCSHPSPEGP
+245 HPSPDSP
-259 STLLARMIGSRS
+259 ARLLASMIGSRS

-279 FLRAAAYAVFVTW
+279 FLRAAAYAVFVSW
-292 FPAYLEKS
+292 FPAYLEKG
-300 YGITPGQS
+300 YGITPGQA
-308 GWLTVWP
+308 GWFAVWP

-320 AGLMAGGLVV
+320 TGLMAGGLLV
-330 DGLYA
+330 DGLFA

-360 LALEAPSAPVLAALL
+360 SALGATSAPLLVGLLAAG
-375 SASSLAGSFSGPP
+375 SLAGSFSGPP

-450 AALCWLAVRPDQPL
+450 AALCWLAVKPDQPL
-464 MKPAGPQNPPPLEA
+464 MKPASGRSGPPLAA

>member
-1 MVMQT
+1 MAIQA
-6 DSDPSAGA
+6 DSNPSRGA
-14 GADGPVRP
+14 GAAARP

-94 ALSLISLL
+94 ALALISLL
-102 WSLFNLWSARVVSYL
+102 WSLFNLWSARVYSFL
-117 PMLASRVAF
+117 PMLASRIAF

-153 SASVETSMSIG
+153 SATVETSMSIG

-171 TASLMERYPWR
+171 TASLMESYPWR

-190 VGVAWAVAF
+190 VGVAWSVGF
-199 FCYFRNHPRQHPWAN
+199 FYYFRNRPRQHPWVN

-225 FSDSPGQIVPSS
+225 FTGQTGAAASSPDRPESTEEGSPRPHPRPDSP
-237 REGRAESV
+237 A
-245 EGADSCSHPSPEGP
+245 
-259 STLLARMIGSRS
+259 TLLAGMIGSRS

-279 FLRAAAYAVFVTW
+279 FLRAAAFAVFFSW

-300 YGITPGQS
+300 YGITPGQA
-308 GWLTVWP
+308 GWFAVWP

-320 AGLMAGGLVV
+320 TGLMAGGLLV
-330 DGLYA
+330 DGLFA

-360 LALEAPSAPVLAALL
+360 SALGATSAPLLVGLL
-375 SASSLAGSFSGPP
+375 SAGSLAGSFSGPP

-439 VLYLIAATQLT
+439 VLYLIAATQLA

-464 MKPAGPQNPPPLEA
+464 MKAAAPQGPPPLEA

>member
-1 MVMQT
+1 MAMQA
-6 DSDPSAGA
+6 DSNLSAGT
-14 GADGPVRP
+14 GPPARP

-102 WSLFNLWSARVVSYL
+102 WSLFNLWSARVYSFL
-117 PMLASRVAF
+117 PMLASRVGF

-171 TASLMERYPWR
+171 TAALMERYPWR

-190 VGVAWAVAF
+190 VGVAWAVGYY
-199 FCYFRNHPRQHPWAN
+199 CYFRNHPRQHPWVN
-214 EAERDLITRLP
+214 EAERNLITRP
-225 FSDSPGQIVPSS
+225 AFAKSPGQTVPSS
-237 REGRAESV
+237 RESRAESV
-245 EGADSCSHPSPEGP
+245 EGADFSSHPRPEGP
-259 STLLARMIGSRS
+259 ASLLARMIGSRS

-279 FLRAAAYAVFVTW
+279 FLRAAAYAVFVSW
-292 FPAYLEKS
+292 FPAYLEKG
-300 YGITPGQS
+300 YGITPGQA
-308 GWLTVWP
+308 GWLAVWP

-320 AGLMAGGLVV
+320 TGLMAGGLLV
-330 DGLYA
+330 DRLFA

-360 LALEAPSAPVLAALL
+360 LALGAPSAPLLVALL
-375 SASSLAGSFSGPP
+375 SASSLAGSFSGPA

-399 YSALLMAVM
+399 YSAFLMAVM

-464 MKPAGPQNPPPLEA
+464 MKSAAPQNPPPLEA